1 MHVCK
6 DRCHEFEIAHRSCA
20 AGSVMRIA
28 QMHGQ
33 RNAESEISFKRTS
46 KTVAALV

>member
-6 DRCHEFEIAHRSCA
+6 DRCRDFEIAHRSCA

-28 QMHGQ
+28 ARE
-33 RNAESEISFKRTS
+33 RNAESEIPFKRTS